1 MGFIFR
7 RPDLTIVRKD
17 QASIFPYNIEIRP
30 PEDESH
36 LVNWKRIWRLSRFRI
51 TETPSSMYF
60 HQMMEIWIGLVVD
73 TKTKICKRIQH
84 GFPPIKY
91 LHQVMSGIQ
100 TYGLTK

>member
-7 RPDLTIVRKD
+7 RPDLNIVRND

-36 LVNWKRIWRLSRFRI
+36 LVHWRRIPEI
-51 TETPSSMYF
+51 TETTSSMYF
-60 HQMMEIWIGLVVD
+60 HQMMEIWMGLVVD
-73 TKTKICKRIQH
+73 TKSKICKRIQH